1 MNESVPS
8 PAFDR
13 PTAAELVEAVRE
25 FLEADVMDATDGR
38 VRYLARVAANALATV
53 ERELA
58 DGDRAEVARTEL
70 LARLGAP
77 DEGSLGAALRRGDL
91 DDRLDE
97 VAAALRPHVA
107 AKVDVAH
114 PGYRDPS

>member
-1 MNESVPS
+1 MSDSVSPS
-8 PAFDR
+8 AFDR
-13 PTAAELVEAVRE
+13 PTAAELVQAVRE
-25 FLEADVMDATDGR
+25 FLEADVMEATGGR

-58 DGDRAEVARTEL
+58 DGDRAEVARAQM
-70 LARLGAP
+70 LAALGAV
-77 DEGSLGAALRRGDL
+77 DEASLGAAIRRGDF
-91 DDRLDE
+91 DERLDE

-114 PGYRDPS
+114 PGYRDPA